1 MHLRAVRCSSE
12 VLDITGMKPVVGRFL
27 TKADEEPGNQRV
39 VVLAEHVWRKNFQA
53 RKDVLGKIISLN
65 RGA

>member
-1 MHLRAVRCSSE
+1 
-12 VLDITGMKPVVGRFL
+12 MKPVVGRFL
-27 TKADEEPGNQRV
+27 TKADEEPGNKRV